1 MTTASVRV
9 YASAEQASA
18 AVAELVDEGFDQLS
32 IRALSASPGQESNLL
47 ESHVS
52 EGFVDGAQS
61 SLWLQ
66 MLQEGRTIVSVKAPL
81 YKGQLA
87 EDILDNHAPLKAGV
101 PDSAQSGGT
110 PMSDWLG
117 MPAVINRPSKT
128 RLIGSIHNQSFGIN
142 LLSSNPAPL
151 SSLFGMKLLSQGK
164 SSTTLSSN
172 PAPLSSKLGMPLL
185 KS

>member
-1 MTTASVRV
+1 MTPTIRV
-9 YASAEQASA
+9 YATAEQAQA
-18 AVAELVDEGFDQLS
+18 AMAELVGEGFAEDS
-32 IRALSASPGQESNLL
+32 IRVLKAMPGQESDLVAA
-47 ESHVS
+47 SAH
-52 EGFVDGAQS
+52 EGFLDETQTRSWVKNLQDGNA
-61 SLWLQ
+61 
-66 MLQEGRTIVSVKAPL
+66 IVAVKAPL

-87 EDILDNHAPLKAGV
+87 EDVLDGHSPLSADV
-101 PDSAQSGGT
+101 PESGRSGGA

-151 SSLFGMKLLSQGK
+151 SSLFGMKLLANPRSN
-164 SSTTLSSN
+164 TTLSRD

>member
-1 MTTASVRV
+1 MTPSIRV
-9 YASAEQASA
+9 YATAEQAQA
-18 AVAELVDEGFDQLS
+18 AVAELVQEGFSQDS
-32 IRALSASPGQESNLL
+32 IRVLQAMPGQESDLVEASVYQGFL
-47 ESHVS
+47 DESQAKSWVKS
-52 EGFVDGAQS
+52 LQDGQ
-61 SLWLQ
+61 
-66 MLQEGRTIVSVKAPL
+66 TIVSVKAPL

-87 EDILDNHAPLKAGV
+87 EDVLDDHGPLTTGIPDAGR
-101 PDSAQSGGT
+101 SGAA

-128 RLIGSIHNQSFGIN
+128 RLIGSIHNQSFGFK

-151 SSLFGMKLLSQGK
+151 SSLFGMKLLS
-164 SSTTLSSN
+164 SSRSNTTLSRN

>member
-1 MTTASVRV
+1 MTASIRV
-9 YASAEQASA
+9 YASAEQAQA
-18 AVAELVDEGFDQLS
+18 AAAELVREGFGEDS
-32 IRALSASPGQESNLL
+32 IRVLQPVPGQESDLVAASVYAGFL
-47 ESHVS
+47 DES
-52 EGFVDGAQS
+52 QS
-61 SLWLQ
+61 KSWVKSLQ
-66 MLQEGRTIVSVKAPL
+66 GGHAIVSVKAPL

-87 EDILDNHAPLKAGV
+87 EDVLDEHGPLTTGV
-101 PDSAQSGGT
+101 PDAGRSGGA

-128 RLIGSIHNQSFGIN
+128 RLIGSIHNQSFGFK

-151 SSLFGMKLLSQGK
+151 SSLFGMKLLANSR
-164 SSTTLSSN
+164 SNTTLSSN